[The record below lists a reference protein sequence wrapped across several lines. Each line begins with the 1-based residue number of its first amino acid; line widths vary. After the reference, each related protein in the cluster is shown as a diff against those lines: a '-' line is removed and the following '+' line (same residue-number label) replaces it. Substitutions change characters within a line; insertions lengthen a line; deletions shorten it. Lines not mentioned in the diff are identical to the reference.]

1 MNLFKATLDTRHQ
14 NGVIGTI
21 TQFDNATL
29 ELQILTDGQVGEP
42 WDSPEFELI
51 AIKRDMNPV
60 REVEQD
66 KFTILSKEDHRVQID
81 LKEQF
86 LNYKGSVKAQL
97 VIKDGSRLSTTIFY
111 LSIGQS
117 LDSTIVESHRDVK
130 VLDDLE
136 AYVEK
141 ANHNLEIYEQ
151 RMDIRD
157 EQFNNLNDLMNQAE
171 AKRDQAELNRQQI
184 FDVNEASRTRTFN
197 NQMNNQETSFND
209 VQIERAN
216 EFERD
221 QTKRADDFVQAQ
233 NNHEQ
238 AFNESQSANQSTFN
252 SNEKKRQDEF
262 NANQVANQKIF
273 NDSESARARTF
284 EVAESE
290 RCENEKTRKEDESKR
305 VSDEV
310 KRVEAENKRQQKMQ
324 EFEDI
329 ANQIASDLQEQV
341 ARVDEFVTANELKL
355 LEEDARIDYMGNNQK
370 SIRKV
375 NEANVDYAVK
385 TAIGEF
391 NYLDYEGQHITAT
404 NSIEGHTKSAILKGQ
419 TLVNSRGNTVSSGGW
434 STTDSIEYIVEG
446 ANSFLNFECTL
457 LPNTKYLTF
466 FEFEGR
472 GASIQFGTR
481 PANGVWDSAHVV
493 TTDGICK
500 TVVTTGSD
508 SKWLSFIVPNSSS
521 VTDYVKIS
529 RIMIIPYQEGM
540 ENWDIPYF
548 EGMQSVRM
556 PVLTTTGKNLFNP
569 TKSWSSAQLHYTVTN
584 GSIFINGTCTT
595 VNDMYLHNLTN
606 GLLEQLNSFKVGTS
620 LTLSNNLGKKNYFGV
635 KRNGVDVWTSGT
647 LTIQSGD
654 SDIRCFT
661 RFEIGETYTNQEIK
675 VQLEINTVATSYEP
689 YKSNILS
696 TPSDLELRGIDD
708 VRDELNLLTGE
719 LTQRFEEIV
728 LDGSESW
735 SQGGT
740 QSDGF
745 IRFYAPP
752 TIKKAKHSKVISSN
766 LPYYNGTVNYGIVGT
781 ENVTGNSANY
791 HLNVNIKTERIGVTD
806 LTKSEQNIE
815 LFKVWLSN
823 NPITV
828 QYELETESIKT
839 VVLNDNTVYSYD
851 GVTHYSCS
859 SEEGSL
865 VPTVSLKVPTDVQ
878 ATITQQRNT
887 IQALESENEALKYG
901 LIEANQ
907 YREDGDMDLLSNQW
921 DIDFRLFE
929 IEMVLDVP
937 MMATFKLKETDIMSR
952 FLQAKTLILG
962 GRYERS
968 KMEYQ
973 LKRYLEAGQLTQE
986 EYDELISLMDA
997 REMLA

>member
-1 MNLFKATLDTRHQ
+1 MNPITATVDTQ
-14 NGVIGTI
+14 ISSYSSIGTI
-21 TQFDNATL
+21 NVLDDVTIGLT
-29 ELQILTDGQVGEP
+29 ILTNGIINAP
-42 WDSPEFELI
+42 WVEPEFQLI
-51 AIKRDMNPV
+51 GVKADKNEVRQLDGFNVTSLENRTLAIK
-60 REVEQD
+60 
-66 KFTILSKEDHRVQID
+66 
-81 LKEQF
+81 LKNEM
-86 LNYKGSVKAQL
+86 LTYPGMLKLQL
-97 VIKDGSRLSTTIFY
+97 ITKDSGRTSTTVFY
-111 LSIGQS
+111 LYVGQS
-117 LDSTIVESHRDVK
+117 LEHDIVSHRDVK

-171 AKRDQAELNRQQI
+171 AKRDQAELTRQQI

-233 NNHEQ
+233 NNREQ

-262 NANQVANQKIF
+262 NANQTSNQKIF
-273 NDSESARARTF
+273 NDSESARARIF

-355 LEEDARIDYMGNNQK
+355 LEEDARIDYMGNQQK

-404 NSIEGHTKSAILKGQ
+404 NSIEGHARSAILKGC
-419 TLVNSRGNTVSSGGW
+419 TLVNHYKIRGQEIDNEKIWANNTVSSLYSKGIYFIKNNTPHRMTIGVYQIEPILYADIIVLEGGG
-434 STTDSIEYIVEG
+434 YRKVELG
-446 ANSFLNFECTL
+446 DNRFFYQFLGNFNDGWTSEDDL
-457 LPNTKYLTF
+457 S
-466 FEFEGR
+466 R
-472 GASIQFGTR
+472 A
-481 PANGVWDSAHVV
+481 V
-493 TTDGICK
+493 TI
-500 TVVTTGSD
+500 
-508 SKWLSFIVPNSSS
+508 LQ
-521 VTDYVKIS
+521 
-529 RIMIIPYQEGM
+529 YQEGM

-556 PVLTTTGKNLFNP
+556 PVLRTTGKNLFDGELELGAIMNTDGEYIENDSKVRNKNKFIDVLP
-569 TKSWSSAQLHYTVTN
+569 NEVYSLNSTTITRHVAFYDKDKKFIN
-584 GSIFINGTCTT
+584 SIFQTSANYFTT
-595 VNDMYLHNLTN
+595 PTNCYFVNFSFSTN
-606 GLLEQLNSFKVGTS
+606 D
-620 LTLSNNLGKKNYFGV
+620 LTLK
-635 KRNGVDVWTSGT
+635 
-647 LTIQSGD
+647 I
-654 SDIRCFT
+654 
-661 RFEIGETYTNQEIK
+661 
-675 VQLEINTVATSYEP
+675 QLERGTTITPFEE

-696 TPSDLELRGIDD
+696 TPSELELRGIDD
-708 VRDELNLLTGE
+708 VKDELNLLNGK
-719 LTQRFEEIV
+719 LTQRIGEVIF
-728 LDGSESW
+728 DGSEDW
-735 SQGGT
+735 QTHDTTTTNTVRYYLGGAV
-740 QSDGF
+740 QNAKPFSEDNGVCDK
-745 IRFYAPP
+745 IPYAR
-752 TIKKAKHSKVISSN
+752 TIYDLDEIGI
-766 LPYYNGTVNYGIVGT
+766 LLTTVNGHCYLRSTIRDLS
-781 ENVTGNSANY
+781 EF
-791 HLNVNIKTERIGVTD
+791 KT
-806 LTKSEQNIE
+806 
-815 LFKVWLSN
+815 WLQS

-828 QYELETESIKT
+828 QYRLATESVKT
-839 VVLNDNTVYSYD
+839 VDLSDNVVYSY
-851 GVTHYSCS
+851 GSTTHYSCS

-865 VPTVSLKVPTDVQ
+865 VPTLSVKVPTDVQ
-878 ATITQQRNT
+878 ATIAQQRNT
-887 IQALESENEALKYG
+887 IQALESENEALKDG

-929 IEMVLDVP
+929 IEMALDVP
-937 MMATFKLKETDIMSR
+937 MAVAYKIAKENDSMSR

-997 REMLA
+997 REMLE

>member
-29 ELQILTDGQVGEP
+29 ELQILSGGQVDEAWQEP
-42 WDSPEFELI
+42 QFELI
-51 AIKRDMNPV
+51 AIKRDMNQV

-86 LNYKGSVKAQL
+86 LTYKGSVKMQL
-97 VIKDGSRLSTTIFY
+97 VIKDGSRLSTPIFY

-141 ANHNLEIYEQ
+141 ANHNLEVYEQ

-157 EQFNNLNDLMNQAE
+157 EQFNNLNELMNQAE

-233 NNHEQ
+233 NNREQ

-284 EVAESE
+284 EAAESE
-290 RCENEKTRKEDESKR
+290 RCANEKTRKEDESKR

-391 NYLDYEGQHITAT
+391 NYLDYEGQHITAN

-419 TLVNSRGNTVSSGGW
+419 TLVNLCPSKVIDYVASSDWGG
-434 STTDSIEYIVEG
+434 YHQLVQ
-446 ANSFLNFECTL
+446 NSKQSFDQWRALQDL
-457 LPNTKYLTF
+457 KPNTKYYISCYVETFEVVNNEGYCLNNPSVESIFGDSMIVNGVGRYQWLSTTKSELTDEIF
-466 FEFEGR
+466 MALRCQNALAR
-472 GASIQFGTR
+472 GAI
-481 PANGVWDSAHVV
+481 
-493 TTDGICK
+493 
-500 TVVTTGSD
+500 
-508 SKWLSFIVPNSSS
+508 
-521 VTDYVKIS
+521 KI
-529 RIMIIPYQEGM
+529 RDFMIIEYQEGM

-548 EGMQSVRM
+548 TGMSSVRM
-556 PVLTTTGKNLFNP
+556 PVLQTTGKNLFDMNRP
-569 TKSWSSAQLHYTVTN
+569 YDAITDSQATVVQDTNQITVSSADSGTYVSANFILDKDFFAGKTVT
-584 GSIFINGTCTT
+584 GSCL
-595 VNDMYLHNLTN
+595 Y
-606 GLLEQLNSFKVGTS
+606 E
-620 LTLSNNLGKKNYFGV
+620 
-635 KRNGVDVWTSGT
+635 
-647 LTIQSGD
+647 
-654 SDIRCFT
+654 SDIKDIGTVQITYQDGNGDHHYQWIKTPKTFT
-661 RFEIGETYTNQEIK
+661 FPNNFIGDVMLCVCANNTGTPQSNTVTVKNI
-675 VQLEINTVATSYEP
+675 QLELGSSVTPYYEP
-689 YKSNILS
+689 HKSNIL
-696 TPSDLELRGIDD
+696 TVNEDVELGS
-708 VRDELNLLTGE
+708 VGEVKDELDLLTGKI
-719 LTQRFEEIV
+719 TQRTDIRPYQESDESDSEV
-728 LDGSESW
+728 L
-735 SQGGT
+735 
-740 QSDGF
+740 
-745 IRFYAPP
+745 
-752 TIKKAKHSKVISSN
+752 
-766 LPYYNGTVNYGIVGT
+766 
-781 ENVTGNSANY
+781 
-791 HLNVNIKTERIGVTD
+791 TD
-806 LTKSEQNIE
+806 MTNTRYKLAQE
-815 LFKVWLSN
+815 V
-823 NPITV
+823 V
-828 QYELETESIKT
+828 KT

-937 MMATFKLKETDIMSR
+937 MAVAYKIVKENDSMSR
-952 FLQAKTLILG
+952 YLQAKTLILG

>member
-157 EQFNNLNDLMNQAE
+157 EQFNNLNDSMNQAE

-221 QTKRADDFVQAQ
+221 QTERADDFIQAQ
-233 NNHEQ
+233 NNREQ

-262 NANQVANQKIF
+262 NANQAANQKIF

-391 NYLDYEGQHITAT
+391 NYLDYEGQHITAN

-419 TLVNSRGNTVSSGGW
+419 TLVNLCPSKVIDYVASSDWDG
-434 STTDSIEYIVEG
+434 YHQLVQ
-446 ANSFLNFECTL
+446 NSKQSFDQWRALQDL
-457 LPNTKYLTF
+457 KPNTKYYISCYVETFEVVNNEGYCLNNPSVESIFGDSMIVNGVGRYQWLSTTKSELTDEIF
-466 FEFEGR
+466 MALRCQNALAR
-472 GASIQFGTR
+472 GAI
-481 PANGVWDSAHVV
+481 
-493 TTDGICK
+493 
-500 TVVTTGSD
+500 
-508 SKWLSFIVPNSSS
+508 
-521 VTDYVKIS
+521 KI
-529 RIMIIPYQEGM
+529 RDFMIIEYQEGM

-556 PVLTTTGKNLFNP
+556 PVLTTCGKNLFDMNRP
-569 TKSWSSAQLHYTVTN
+569 YDAITDSQATVVQDTNQITVSSADSGTYVSANFILDKDFFAGKTVT
-584 GSIFINGTCTT
+584 GSCL
-595 VNDMYLHNLTN
+595 Y
-606 GLLEQLNSFKVGTS
+606 E
-620 LTLSNNLGKKNYFGV
+620 
-635 KRNGVDVWTSGT
+635 
-647 LTIQSGD
+647 
-654 SDIRCFT
+654 SDIKDIGTVQINYQDDNGDHHYQWIKTPKTFT
-661 RFEIGETYTNQEIK
+661 FPNNFIGDVMLCVSANNTGTPQSNTVTVKNI
-675 VQLEINTVATSYEP
+675 QLELGSSVTPYYEP
-689 YKSNILS
+689 HKSNIL
-696 TPSDLELRGIDD
+696 TVNEDVELGS
-708 VRDELNLLTGE
+708 VGEVKDELDLLTGKI
-719 LTQRFEEIV
+719 TQRTDIRPYQESDESDSEV
-728 LDGSESW
+728 L
-735 SQGGT
+735 
-740 QSDGF
+740 
-745 IRFYAPP
+745 
-752 TIKKAKHSKVISSN
+752 
-766 LPYYNGTVNYGIVGT
+766 
-781 ENVTGNSANY
+781 
-791 HLNVNIKTERIGVTD
+791 TD
-806 LTKSEQNIE
+806 MTNTRYKLAQE
-815 LFKVWLSN
+815 V
-823 NPITV
+823 V
-828 QYELETESIKT
+828 KT

-937 MMATFKLKETDIMSR
+937 MAVAYKIVKENDSMSR
-952 FLQAKTLILG
+952 YLQAKTLILG

>member
-29 ELQILTDGQVGEP
+29 ELQILSGGQVDEAWQEP
-42 WDSPEFELI
+42 QFELI
-51 AIKRDMNPV
+51 AIKRDMNQV

-86 LNYKGSVKAQL
+86 LTYKGSVKMQL

-157 EQFNNLNDLMNQAE
+157 EQFNNLNDSMNQAE

-221 QTKRADDFVQAQ
+221 QTERADDFIQAQ
-233 NNHEQ
+233 NNREQ

-262 NANQVANQKIF
+262 NANQAANQKIF

-391 NYLDYEGQHITAT
+391 NYLDYEGQHITAN

-419 TLVNSRGNTVSSGGW
+419 TLVNLCPSKVIDYVASSDWDG
-434 STTDSIEYIVEG
+434 YHQLVQ
-446 ANSFLNFECTL
+446 NSKQSFDQWRALQDL
-457 LPNTKYLTF
+457 KPNTKYYISCYVETFEVVNNEGYCLNNPSVESIFGDSMIVNGVGRYQWLSTTKSELTDEIF
-466 FEFEGR
+466 MALRCQNALAR
-472 GASIQFGTR
+472 GAI
-481 PANGVWDSAHVV
+481 
-493 TTDGICK
+493 
-500 TVVTTGSD
+500 
-508 SKWLSFIVPNSSS
+508 
-521 VTDYVKIS
+521 KI
-529 RIMIIPYQEGM
+529 RDFMIIEYQEGM

-548 EGMQSVRM
+548 TGMSSVRM
-556 PVLTTTGKNLFNP
+556 PVLQTTGKNLFN
-569 TKSWSSAQLHYTVTN
+569 TNKQITSNATYEVIGDELILSCSSAGWYNLKLE
-584 GSIFINGTCTT
+584 FF
-595 VNDMYLHNLTN
+595 NLTPN
-606 GLLEQLNSFKVGTS
+606 KPY
-620 LTLSNNLGKKNYFGV
+620 TLSYDYEILEGSPNNQIIVVDSSNTTISNNIAPSDGKISMIFYCGNSTKFG
-635 KRNGVDVWTSGT
+635 K
-647 LTIQSGD
+647 
-654 SDIRCFT
+654 IRYYN
-661 RFEIGETYTNQEIK
+661 I
-675 VQLEINTVATSYEP
+675 QLEEASAPTSYEP
-689 YKSNILS
+689 HKSNIL
-696 TPSDLELRGIDD
+696 TVNEDVELGS
-708 VRDELNLLTGE
+708 VGEVKDELDLLTGKI
-719 LTQRFEEIV
+719 TQRTDIRPYQESDESDSEV
-728 LDGSESW
+728 L
-735 SQGGT
+735 
-740 QSDGF
+740 
-745 IRFYAPP
+745 
-752 TIKKAKHSKVISSN
+752 
-766 LPYYNGTVNYGIVGT
+766 
-781 ENVTGNSANY
+781 
-791 HLNVNIKTERIGVTD
+791 TD
-806 LTKSEQNIE
+806 MTNTRYKLAQE
-815 LFKVWLSN
+815 V
-823 NPITV
+823 V
-828 QYELETESIKT
+828 KT

-937 MMATFKLKETDIMSR
+937 MAVAYKIVKENDSMSR
-952 FLQAKTLILG
+952 YLQAKTLILG

>member
-29 ELQILTDGQVGEP
+29 ELQILSGGQVDEAWQEP
-42 WDSPEFELI
+42 QFELI
-51 AIKRDMNPV
+51 AIKRDMNQV

-86 LNYKGSVKAQL
+86 LTYKGSVKMQL

-136 AYVEK
+136 AYVAK
-141 ANHNLEIYEQ
+141 ANHDLDLYEQ

-221 QTKRADDFVQAQ
+221 QTERADDFIQAQ
-233 NNHEQ
+233 NNREQ

-262 NANQVANQKIF
+262 NANQAANQKIF

-391 NYLDYEGQHITAT
+391 NYLDYEGQHITAK

-419 TLVNSRGNTVSSGGW
+419 TLVNLCPSKVIDYVASSDWDG
-434 STTDSIEYIVEG
+434 YHQLVQ
-446 ANSFLNFECTL
+446 NSKQSFDQWRALQDL
-457 LPNTKYLTF
+457 KPNTKYYISCYVETFEVVNNEGYCLNNPSVESIFGDSMIVNGVGRYQWLSTTKSELTDEIF
-466 FEFEGR
+466 MALRCQNALAR
-472 GASIQFGTR
+472 GAI
-481 PANGVWDSAHVV
+481 
-493 TTDGICK
+493 
-500 TVVTTGSD
+500 
-508 SKWLSFIVPNSSS
+508 
-521 VTDYVKIS
+521 KI
-529 RIMIIPYQEGM
+529 RDFMIIEYQEGM

-548 EGMQSVRM
+548 TGMSSVRM
-556 PVLTTTGKNLFNP
+556 PVLQTTGKNLFDMNRP
-569 TKSWSSAQLHYTVTN
+569 YDAITDSPATVVQDTNQITVSSADSGTYVSANFILDKDFFAGKTVT
-584 GSIFINGTCTT
+584 GSCL
-595 VNDMYLHNLTN
+595 Y
-606 GLLEQLNSFKVGTS
+606 E
-620 LTLSNNLGKKNYFGV
+620 
-635 KRNGVDVWTSGT
+635 
-647 LTIQSGD
+647 
-654 SDIRCFT
+654 SDIKDIGTVQITYQDGNGDHHYQWIKTPKTFT
-661 RFEIGETYTNQEIK
+661 FPNNFIGDVMLCVCANNTGTPQSNTVTVKNI
-675 VQLEINTVATSYEP
+675 QLELGSTATSYEP
-689 YKSNILS
+689 HKSNIL
-696 TPSDLELRGIDD
+696 TVNEDVTLRSNGDIC
-708 VRDELNLLTGE
+708 DELNLLTGQ
-719 LTQRFEEIV
+719 LTQRIGEDGVV
-728 LDGSESW
+728 L
-735 SQGGT
+735 SQE
-740 QSDGF
+740 
-745 IRFYAPP
+745 A
-752 TIKKAKHSKVISSN
+752 V
-766 LPYYNGTVNYGIVGT
+766 
-781 ENVTGNSANY
+781 
-791 HLNVNIKTERIGVTD
+791 
-806 LTKSEQNIE
+806 
-815 LFKVWLSN
+815 
-823 NPITV
+823 
-828 QYELETESIKT
+828 KT
-839 VVLNDNTVYSYD
+839 VDLSDNVVYSY
-851 GVTHYSCS
+851 GSTTHYSCS

-865 VPTVSLKVPTDVQ
+865 VPTLSVKVPTDVQ
-878 ATITQQRNT
+878 ATIAQQRNT
-887 IQALESENEALKYG
+887 IQALESENEALKDG

-907 YREDGDMDLLSNQW
+907 YRVDGDMDLLSNQW

>member
-29 ELQILTDGQVGEP
+29 ELQILSGGQVDEAWQEP
-42 WDSPEFELI
+42 QFELI
-51 AIKRDMNPV
+51 AIKRDMNQV

-86 LNYKGSVKAQL
+86 LTYKGSVKMQL
-97 VIKDGSRLSTTIFY
+97 VIKDGSRLSTPIFY

-141 ANHNLEIYEQ
+141 ANHNLEVYEQ

-157 EQFNNLNDLMNQAE
+157 EQFNNLNELMNQAE

-233 NNHEQ
+233 NNREQ

-284 EVAESE
+284 EAAESE
-290 RCENEKTRKEDESKR
+290 RCANEKTRKEDESKR

-391 NYLDYEGQHITAT
+391 NYLDYEGQHITAN

-419 TLVNSRGNTVSSGGW
+419 TLVNLCPSKVIDYVASSDWDG
-434 STTDSIEYIVEG
+434 YHQLVQ
-446 ANSFLNFECTL
+446 NSKQSFDQWRALQDL
-457 LPNTKYLTF
+457 KPNTKYYISCYVETFEVVNNEGYCLNNPSVESIFGDSMIVNGVGRYQWLSTTKSELTDEIF
-466 FEFEGR
+466 MALRCQNALAR
-472 GASIQFGTR
+472 GAI
-481 PANGVWDSAHVV
+481 
-493 TTDGICK
+493 
-500 TVVTTGSD
+500 
-508 SKWLSFIVPNSSS
+508 
-521 VTDYVKIS
+521 KI
-529 RIMIIPYQEGM
+529 RDFMIIEYQEGM

-548 EGMQSVRM
+548 TGMSSVRM
-556 PVLTTTGKNLFNP
+556 PVLQTTGKNLFDMNRP
-569 TKSWSSAQLHYTVTN
+569 YDAITDSQATVVQDTNQITVSSADSGTYVSANFILDKDFFAGKTVT
-584 GSIFINGTCTT
+584 GSCL
-595 VNDMYLHNLTN
+595 Y
-606 GLLEQLNSFKVGTS
+606 E
-620 LTLSNNLGKKNYFGV
+620 
-635 KRNGVDVWTSGT
+635 
-647 LTIQSGD
+647 
-654 SDIRCFT
+654 SDIKDIGTVQINYQDDNGDHHYQWIKTPKTFT
-661 RFEIGETYTNQEIK
+661 FPNNFIGDVMLCVSANNTGTPQSNTVTVKNI
-675 VQLEINTVATSYEP
+675 QLELGSSVTPYYEP
-689 YKSNILS
+689 HKSNIL
-696 TPSDLELRGIDD
+696 TVNEDVELGS
-708 VRDELNLLTGE
+708 VGEVKDELDLLTGKI
-719 LTQRFEEIV
+719 TQRTDIRPYQESDESDSEV
-728 LDGSESW
+728 L
-735 SQGGT
+735 
-740 QSDGF
+740 
-745 IRFYAPP
+745 
-752 TIKKAKHSKVISSN
+752 
-766 LPYYNGTVNYGIVGT
+766 
-781 ENVTGNSANY
+781 
-791 HLNVNIKTERIGVTD
+791 TD
-806 LTKSEQNIE
+806 MTNTRYKLAQE
-815 LFKVWLSN
+815 V
-823 NPITV
+823 V
-828 QYELETESIKT
+828 KT

-937 MMATFKLKETDIMSR
+937 MAVAYKIVKENDSMSR
-952 FLQAKTLILG
+952 YLQAKTLILG

>member
-29 ELQILTDGQVGEP
+29 ELQILSGGQVDEAWQEP
-42 WDSPEFELI
+42 QFELI
-51 AIKRDMNPV
+51 AIKRDMNQV

-86 LNYKGSVKAQL
+86 LTYKGSVKMQL

-157 EQFNNLNDLMNQAE
+157 EQFNNLNDSMNQAE

-221 QTKRADDFVQAQ
+221 QTERADDFIQAQ
-233 NNHEQ
+233 NNREQ

-262 NANQVANQKIF
+262 NANQAANQKIF

-391 NYLDYEGQHITAT
+391 NYLDYEGQHITAN

-419 TLVNSRGNTVSSGGW
+419 TLVNLCPSKVIDYVASSDWDG
-434 STTDSIEYIVEG
+434 YHQLVQ
-446 ANSFLNFECTL
+446 NSKQSFDQWRALQDL
-457 LPNTKYLTF
+457 KPNTKYYISCYVETFEVVNNEGYCLNNPSVESIFGDSMIVNGVGRYQWLSTTKSELTDEIF
-466 FEFEGR
+466 MALRCQNALAR
-472 GASIQFGTR
+472 GAI
-481 PANGVWDSAHVV
+481 
-493 TTDGICK
+493 
-500 TVVTTGSD
+500 
-508 SKWLSFIVPNSSS
+508 
-521 VTDYVKIS
+521 KI
-529 RIMIIPYQEGM
+529 RDFMIIEYQEGM

-548 EGMQSVRM
+548 TGMSSVRM
-556 PVLTTTGKNLFNP
+556 PVLQTTGKNLFDMNRP
-569 TKSWSSAQLHYTVTN
+569 YDAITDSQATVVQDTNQITVSSADSGTYVSANFILDKDFFAGKTVT
-584 GSIFINGTCTT
+584 GSCL
-595 VNDMYLHNLTN
+595 Y
-606 GLLEQLNSFKVGTS
+606 E
-620 LTLSNNLGKKNYFGV
+620 
-635 KRNGVDVWTSGT
+635 
-647 LTIQSGD
+647 
-654 SDIRCFT
+654 SDIKDIGTVQINYQWIKTPKTFT
-661 RFEIGETYTNQEIK
+661 FPNNFIGDVMLCVSANNTGTPQSNTVTVKNI
-675 VQLEINTVATSYEP
+675 QLELGSSVTPYYEP
-689 YKSNILS
+689 HKSNIL
-696 TPSDLELRGIDD
+696 TVNEDVELGS
-708 VRDELNLLTGE
+708 VGEVKDELDLLTGKI
-719 LTQRFEEIV
+719 TQRTDIRPYQESDESDSEV
-728 LDGSESW
+728 L
-735 SQGGT
+735 
-740 QSDGF
+740 
-745 IRFYAPP
+745 
-752 TIKKAKHSKVISSN
+752 
-766 LPYYNGTVNYGIVGT
+766 
-781 ENVTGNSANY
+781 
-791 HLNVNIKTERIGVTD
+791 TD
-806 LTKSEQNIE
+806 MTNTRYKLAQE
-815 LFKVWLSN
+815 V
-823 NPITV
+823 V
-828 QYELETESIKT
+828 KT

-937 MMATFKLKETDIMSR
+937 MAVAYKIVKENDSMSR
-952 FLQAKTLILG
+952 YLQAKTLILG

>member
-29 ELQILTDGQVGEP
+29 ELQILSGGQVDEAWQEP
-42 WDSPEFELI
+42 QFELI
-51 AIKRDMNPV
+51 AIKRDMNQV

-86 LNYKGSVKAQL
+86 LTYKGSVKMQL

-157 EQFNNLNDLMNQAE
+157 EQFNNLNDSMNQAE

-209 VQIERAN
+209 VQIERVN

-233 NNHEQ
+233 NNREQ

-262 NANQVANQKIF
+262 NANQAANQKIF
-273 NDSESARARTF
+273 NDSESARTRTF

-341 ARVDEFVTANELKL
+341 TRVDEFVTANELKL

-391 NYLDYEGQHITAT
+391 NYLDYEGQHITAN

-419 TLVNSRGNTVSSGGW
+419 TLVNLCPSKVIDYVASSDWDG
-434 STTDSIEYIVEG
+434 YHQLVQ
-446 ANSFLNFECTL
+446 NSKQSFDQWRALQDL
-457 LPNTKYLTF
+457 KPNTKYYISCYVETFEVVNNEGYCLNNPSVESIFGDSMIVNGVGRYQWLSTTKSELTDEIF
-466 FEFEGR
+466 MALRCQNALAR
-472 GASIQFGTR
+472 GAI
-481 PANGVWDSAHVV
+481 
-493 TTDGICK
+493 
-500 TVVTTGSD
+500 
-508 SKWLSFIVPNSSS
+508 
-521 VTDYVKIS
+521 KI
-529 RIMIIPYQEGM
+529 RDFMIIEYQEGM

-548 EGMQSVRM
+548 TGMSSVRM
-556 PVLTTTGKNLFNP
+556 PVLQTTGKNLFDMNRP
-569 TKSWSSAQLHYTVTN
+569 YDAITDSQATVVQDTNQITVSSANSGTYVSANFILDKDFFAGKTVT
-584 GSIFINGTCTT
+584 GSCL
-595 VNDMYLHNLTN
+595 Y
-606 GLLEQLNSFKVGTS
+606 E
-620 LTLSNNLGKKNYFGV
+620 
-635 KRNGVDVWTSGT
+635 
-647 LTIQSGD
+647 
-654 SDIRCFT
+654 SDIKDIGTVQINYQWIKTPKTFT
-661 RFEIGETYTNQEIK
+661 FPNNFIGDVMLCVSANNTGTPQSNTVTVKNI
-675 VQLEINTVATSYEP
+675 QLELGSSVTPYYEP
-689 YKSNILS
+689 HKSNIL
-696 TPSDLELRGIDD
+696 TVNEDVELGS
-708 VRDELNLLTGE
+708 VGEVKDELDLLTGKI
-719 LTQRFEEIV
+719 TQRTDIRPYQESDESDSEV
-728 LDGSESW
+728 L
-735 SQGGT
+735 
-740 QSDGF
+740 
-745 IRFYAPP
+745 
-752 TIKKAKHSKVISSN
+752 
-766 LPYYNGTVNYGIVGT
+766 
-781 ENVTGNSANY
+781 
-791 HLNVNIKTERIGVTD
+791 TD
-806 LTKSEQNIE
+806 MTNTRYKLAQE
-815 LFKVWLSN
+815 V
-823 NPITV
+823 V
-828 QYELETESIKT
+828 KT

-937 MMATFKLKETDIMSR
+937 MAVAYKIVKENDSMSR
-952 FLQAKTLILG
+952 YLQAKTLILG

>member
-355 LEEDARIDYMGNNQK
+355 LEEDARIDYMGNQQN

-708 VRDELNLLTGE
+708 VKDELDLTTGE
-719 LTQRFEEIV
+719 LTQRIEEV
-728 LDGSESW
+728 VFDGSDDEIW
-735 SQGGT
+735 GQF
-740 QSDGF
+740 D
-745 IRFYAPP
+745 
-752 TIKKAKHSKVISSN
+752 
-766 LPYYNGTVNYGIVGT
+766 
-781 ENVTGNSANY
+781 NSAIQEKTCLFSFY
-791 HLNVNIKTERIGVTD
+791 KGLPTAPKEDLKTLSDKYIIEKGYGTLLNTDEEMVHIYADRAVYFRILKSKLSSQNVAGFKEWLSQNPFTIQYQLKTESV
-806 LTKSEQNIE
+806 
-815 LFKVWLSN
+815 
-823 NPITV
+823 
-828 QYELETESIKT
+828 KT
-839 VVLNDNTVYSYD
+839 VDLSDNVVYSY
-851 GVTHYSCS
+851 GSTTHYSCS

-865 VPTVSLKVPTDVQ
+865 VPTLSVKVPTDVQ
-878 ATITQQRNT
+878 ATIAQQRNT
-887 IQALESENEALKYG
+887 IQALESENEALKDG

-907 YREDGDMDLLSNQW
+907 YRADGDMDLLSNQW

-997 REMLA
+997 REMLE

>member
-29 ELQILTDGQVGEP
+29 ELQILSGGQVDEAWQEP
-42 WDSPEFELI
+42 QFELI
-51 AIKRDMNPV
+51 AIKRDMNQV

-86 LNYKGSVKAQL
+86 LTYKGSVKMQL

-157 EQFNNLNDLMNQAE
+157 EQFNNLNDSMNQAE

-221 QTKRADDFVQAQ
+221 QTERADDFIQAQ
-233 NNHEQ
+233 NNREQ

-262 NANQVANQKIF
+262 NANQAANQKIF

-391 NYLDYEGQHITAT
+391 NYLDYEGQHITAN

-419 TLVNSRGNTVSSGGW
+419 TLVNLCPSKVIDYVASSDWDG
-434 STTDSIEYIVEG
+434 YHQLVQ
-446 ANSFLNFECTL
+446 NSKQSFDQWRALQDL
-457 LPNTKYLTF
+457 KPNTKYYISCYVETFEVVNNEGYCLNNPSVESIFGDSMIVNGVGRYQWLSTTKSELTDEIF
-466 FEFEGR
+466 MALRCQNALAR
-472 GASIQFGTR
+472 GAI
-481 PANGVWDSAHVV
+481 
-493 TTDGICK
+493 
-500 TVVTTGSD
+500 
-508 SKWLSFIVPNSSS
+508 
-521 VTDYVKIS
+521 KI
-529 RIMIIPYQEGM
+529 RDFMIIEYQEGM

-548 EGMQSVRM
+548 TGMSSVRM
-556 PVLTTTGKNLFNP
+556 PVLQTTGKNLFDMNRP
-569 TKSWSSAQLHYTVTN
+569 YDAITDSQATVVQDTNQITVSSADSGTYVSANFILDKDFFAGKTVT
-584 GSIFINGTCTT
+584 GSCL
-595 VNDMYLHNLTN
+595 Y
-606 GLLEQLNSFKVGTS
+606 E
-620 LTLSNNLGKKNYFGV
+620 
-635 KRNGVDVWTSGT
+635 
-647 LTIQSGD
+647 
-654 SDIRCFT
+654 SDIKDIGTVQINYQDDNCDHHYQWIKTPKTFT
-661 RFEIGETYTNQEIK
+661 FPNNFIGDVMLCVSANDTGTPQSNTVTVKNI
-675 VQLEINTVATSYEP
+675 QLELGSSVTPYYEP
-689 YKSNILS
+689 HKSNIL
-696 TPSDLELRGIDD
+696 TVNEDVELGS
-708 VRDELNLLTGE
+708 VGEVKDELDLLTGKI
-719 LTQRFEEIV
+719 TQRTDIRPYQESDESDSEV
-728 LDGSESW
+728 L
-735 SQGGT
+735 
-740 QSDGF
+740 
-745 IRFYAPP
+745 
-752 TIKKAKHSKVISSN
+752 
-766 LPYYNGTVNYGIVGT
+766 
-781 ENVTGNSANY
+781 
-791 HLNVNIKTERIGVTD
+791 TD
-806 LTKSEQNIE
+806 MTNTRYKLAQE
-815 LFKVWLSN
+815 V
-823 NPITV
+823 V
-828 QYELETESIKT
+828 KT

-937 MMATFKLKETDIMSR
+937 MAVAYKIVKENDSMSR
-952 FLQAKTLILG
+952 YLQAKTLILG

>member
-29 ELQILTDGQVGEP
+29 ELQILSGGQVDEAWQEP
-42 WDSPEFELI
+42 QFELI
-51 AIKRDMNPV
+51 AIKRDMNQV

-86 LNYKGSVKAQL
+86 LTYKGSVKMQL

-136 AYVEK
+136 AYVAK
-141 ANHNLEIYEQ
+141 ANHDLDLYEQ

-221 QTKRADDFVQAQ
+221 QTERADDFIQAQ
-233 NNHEQ
+233 NNREQ

-262 NANQVANQKIF
+262 NANQAANQKIF

-391 NYLDYEGQHITAT
+391 NYLDYEGQHITAN

-419 TLVNSRGNTVSSGGW
+419 TLVNLCPSKVIDYVASSDWDG
-434 STTDSIEYIVEG
+434 YHQLVQ
-446 ANSFLNFECTL
+446 NSKQSFDQWRALQDL
-457 LPNTKYLTF
+457 KPNTKYYISCYVETFEVVNNEGYCLNNPSVESIFGDSMIVNGVGRYQWLSTTKSELTDEIF
-466 FEFEGR
+466 MALRCQNALAR
-472 GASIQFGTR
+472 GAI
-481 PANGVWDSAHVV
+481 
-493 TTDGICK
+493 
-500 TVVTTGSD
+500 
-508 SKWLSFIVPNSSS
+508 
-521 VTDYVKIS
+521 KI
-529 RIMIIPYQEGM
+529 RDFMIIEYQEGM

-548 EGMQSVRM
+548 TGMSSVRM
-556 PVLTTTGKNLFNP
+556 PVLQTTGKNLFDMNKQI
-569 TKSWSSAQLHYTVTN
+569 TSNATYEVIGDELILSCSSAGWYNLKLE
-584 GSIFINGTCTT
+584 FF
-595 VNDMYLHNLTN
+595 NLTPN
-606 GLLEQLNSFKVGTS
+606 KPY
-620 LTLSNNLGKKNYFGV
+620 TLSYDYEILEGSPNNQIIVVDSSNTTISNNIAPSDGKISMIFYCGNSTKFG
-635 KRNGVDVWTSGT
+635 K
-647 LTIQSGD
+647 
-654 SDIRCFT
+654 IRYYN
-661 RFEIGETYTNQEIK
+661 I
-675 VQLEINTVATSYEP
+675 QLEEASAPTSYEP
-689 YKSNILS
+689 HKSNIL
-696 TPSDLELRGIDD
+696 TVNEDVELCSVGE
-708 VRDELNLLTGE
+708 VKDELDLLTGKI
-719 LTQRFEEIV
+719 TQRTDIRPYQESDESDSEV
-728 LDGSESW
+728 L
-735 SQGGT
+735 
-740 QSDGF
+740 
-745 IRFYAPP
+745 
-752 TIKKAKHSKVISSN
+752 
-766 LPYYNGTVNYGIVGT
+766 
-781 ENVTGNSANY
+781 
-791 HLNVNIKTERIGVTD
+791 TD
-806 LTKSEQNIE
+806 MTNTRYKLAQE
-815 LFKVWLSN
+815 V
-823 NPITV
+823 V
-828 QYELETESIKT
+828 KT
-839 VVLNDNTVYSYD
+839 VDLSDNVVYSYD
-851 GVTHYSCS
+851 GTTHYSCS

-865 VPTVSLKVPTDVQ
+865 VPTLSVKVPTDVQ
-878 ATITQQRNT
+878 ATIAQQRNT
-887 IQALESENEALKYG
+887 IQALESENEALKDG

-907 YREDGDMDLLSNQW
+907 YRVDGDMDLLSNQW

-997 REMLA
+997 REMLE

>member
-29 ELQILTDGQVGEP
+29 ELQILSGGQVDEAWQEP
-42 WDSPEFELI
+42 QFELI
-51 AIKRDMNPV
+51 AIKRDMNQV

-86 LNYKGSVKAQL
+86 LTYKGSVKMQL

-157 EQFNNLNDLMNQAE
+157 EQFNNLNDSMNQAE

-209 VQIERAN
+209 VQIERVN

-233 NNHEQ
+233 NNREQ

-262 NANQVANQKIF
+262 NANQAANQKIF
-273 NDSESARARTF
+273 NDSESARTRTF

-341 ARVDEFVTANELKL
+341 TRVDEFVTANELKL

-391 NYLDYEGQHITAT
+391 NYLDYEGQHITAN

-419 TLVNSRGNTVSSGGW
+419 TLVNLCPSKVIDYVASSDWDG
-434 STTDSIEYIVEG
+434 YHQLVQ
-446 ANSFLNFECTL
+446 NSKQSFDQWRALQDL
-457 LPNTKYLTF
+457 KPNTKYYISCYVETFEVVNNEGYCLNNPSVESIFGDSMIVNGVGRYQWLSTTKSELTDEIF
-466 FEFEGR
+466 MALRCQNALAR
-472 GASIQFGTR
+472 GAI
-481 PANGVWDSAHVV
+481 
-493 TTDGICK
+493 
-500 TVVTTGSD
+500 
-508 SKWLSFIVPNSSS
+508 
-521 VTDYVKIS
+521 KI
-529 RIMIIPYQEGM
+529 RDFMIIEYQEGM

-548 EGMQSVRM
+548 TGMSSVRM
-556 PVLTTTGKNLFNP
+556 PVLQTTGKNLFDMNKQI
-569 TKSWSSAQLHYTVTN
+569 TSNATYEVIGDELILSCSSAGWYNLKLE
-584 GSIFINGTCTT
+584 FF
-595 VNDMYLHNLTN
+595 NLTPN
-606 GLLEQLNSFKVGTS
+606 KPY
-620 LTLSNNLGKKNYFGV
+620 TLSYDYEILEGSPNNQIIVVDSSNTTISNNIAPSDGKISMIFYCGNSTKFG
-635 KRNGVDVWTSGT
+635 K
-647 LTIQSGD
+647 
-654 SDIRCFT
+654 IRYYN
-661 RFEIGETYTNQEIK
+661 I
-675 VQLEINTVATSYEP
+675 QLEEASAPTSYEP
-689 YKSNILS
+689 HKSNIL
-696 TPSDLELRGIDD
+696 TVNEDVELGS
-708 VRDELNLLTGE
+708 VGEVKDELDLLTGKI
-719 LTQRFEEIV
+719 TQRTDIRPYQESDESDSEV
-728 LDGSESW
+728 L
-735 SQGGT
+735 
-740 QSDGF
+740 
-745 IRFYAPP
+745 
-752 TIKKAKHSKVISSN
+752 
-766 LPYYNGTVNYGIVGT
+766 
-781 ENVTGNSANY
+781 
-791 HLNVNIKTERIGVTD
+791 TD
-806 LTKSEQNIE
+806 MTNTRYKLAQE
-815 LFKVWLSN
+815 V
-823 NPITV
+823 V
-828 QYELETESIKT
+828 KT

-937 MMATFKLKETDIMSR
+937 MAVAYKIVKENDSMSR
-952 FLQAKTLILG
+952 YLQAKTLILG

>member
-29 ELQILTDGQVGEP
+29 ELQILSGGQVDEAWQEP
-42 WDSPEFELI
+42 QFELI
-51 AIKRDMNPV
+51 AIKRDMNQV

-86 LNYKGSVKAQL
+86 LTYKGSVKMQL

-136 AYVEK
+136 AYVAK
-141 ANHNLEIYEQ
+141 ANHDLDLYEQ

-221 QTKRADDFVQAQ
+221 QTERADDFIQAQ
-233 NNHEQ
+233 NNREQ

-262 NANQVANQKIF
+262 NANQAANQKIF

-305 VSDEV
+305 VSGEV
-310 KRVEAENKRQQKMQ
+310 KRVEAENERQQKMQ
-324 EFEDI
+324 VFEDI

-355 LEEDARIDYMGNNQK
+355 LEEDARIDYMGNQQK

-391 NYLDYEGQHITAT
+391 NYLDYEGQHITAN

-419 TLVNSRGNTVSSGGW
+419 TLVNLCPSKVIDYVASSDWDG
-434 STTDSIEYIVEG
+434 YHQLVQ
-446 ANSFLNFECTL
+446 NSKQSFDQWRALQDL
-457 LPNTKYLTF
+457 KPNTKYYISCYVETFEVVNNEGYRLNNPSVESIFGDSMIVNGVGRYQWLSTTKSELTDEIF
-466 FEFEGR
+466 MALRSQNAFAR
-472 GASIQFGTR
+472 GAI
-481 PANGVWDSAHVV
+481 
-493 TTDGICK
+493 
-500 TVVTTGSD
+500 
-508 SKWLSFIVPNSSS
+508 
-521 VTDYVKIS
+521 KI
-529 RIMIIPYQEGM
+529 RDFMIIEYQDGM

-548 EGMQSVRM
+548 TGMSSVRM
-556 PVLTTTGKNLFNP
+556 PVLSTIGKNLFDGELENGGFDALTGEPNTSTDRVRSKNFIKVFNP
-569 TKSWSSAQLHYTVTN
+569 LLTISRTICEGQLYIYEYDKNKTFIKLIDAGLPQQSVKNVQLSENTKYIKFADKTN
-584 GSIFINGTCTT
+584 
-595 VNDMYLHNLTN
+595 NLTS
-606 GLLEQLNSFKVGTS
+606 LFQLEQGT
-620 LTLSNNLGKKNYFGV
+620 
-635 KRNGVDVWTSGT
+635 
-647 LTIQSGD
+647 QS
-654 SDIRCFT
+654 T
-661 RFEIGETYTNQEIK
+661 P
-675 VQLEINTVATSYEP
+675 YEP
-689 YKSNILS
+689 HKSNILS
-696 TPSDLELRGIDD
+696 TPEEMVLRGIGDVKDTLNLTTGEYVQRIGLITANELEASDYYKADLELENTIHFGMLTKGREKLRAKTLAKSVCNIIPVMSGSDD
-708 VRDELNLLTGE
+708 VFHA
-719 LTQRFEEIV
+719 RF
-728 LDGSESW
+728 DR
-735 SQGGT
+735 GT
-740 QSDGF
+740 PYSSF
-745 IRFYAPP
+745 
-752 TIKKAKHSKVISSN
+752 TIWMDKTKLETEDVFGLIKWLKDNNVVI
-766 LPYYNGTVNYGIVGT
+766 
-781 ENVTGNSANY
+781 
-791 HLNVNIKTERIGVTD
+791 
-806 LTKSEQNIE
+806 
-815 LFKVWLSN
+815 
-823 NPITV
+823 
-828 QYELETESIKT
+828 QYELAEPIIKT
-839 VVLNDNTVYSYD
+839 VDLSDNVVYSY
-851 GVTHYSCS
+851 GSTTHYSCS

-865 VPTVSLKVPTDVQ
+865 VPTLSVKVPTDVQ
-878 ATITQQRNT
+878 ATIAQQRNT
-887 IQALESENEALKYG
+887 IQALESENEALKDG

-907 YREDGDMDLLSNQW
+907 YRVDGDMDLLSNQW

-997 REMLA
+997 REMLE

>member
-97 VIKDGSRLSTTIFY
+97 VNKDGSRLSTTIFY

-117 LDSTIVESHRDVK
+117 LDSTIVESNRDVK

-355 LEEDARIDYMGNNQK
+355 LEEDARIDYMGNQQN

-556 PVLTTTGKNLFNP
+556 PVLKTTGKNLFDMNRP
-569 TKSWSSAQLHYTVTN
+569 YDAITDSQATVVQDTNQITVSSADSGTYVSANFILDKDFFAGKTVT
-584 GSIFINGTCTT
+584 GSCL
-595 VNDMYLHNLTN
+595 Y
-606 GLLEQLNSFKVGTS
+606 E
-620 LTLSNNLGKKNYFGV
+620 
-635 KRNGVDVWTSGT
+635 
-647 LTIQSGD
+647 
-654 SDIRCFT
+654 SDIKDIGTVQINYQDDNGDHHYQWIKTPKTFT
-661 RFEIGETYTNQEIK
+661 FPNNFIGDVMLCVSANNTGTPQSNTVTVKNI
-675 VQLEINTVATSYEP
+675 QLELGSSVTPYYEP
-689 YKSNILS
+689 HKSNIL
-696 TPSDLELRGIDD
+696 TVNEDVELGS
-708 VRDELNLLTGE
+708 VGEVKDELDLLTGKI
-719 LTQRFEEIV
+719 TQRTDIRPYQESDESDSEV
-728 LDGSESW
+728 L
-735 SQGGT
+735 
-740 QSDGF
+740 
-745 IRFYAPP
+745 
-752 TIKKAKHSKVISSN
+752 
-766 LPYYNGTVNYGIVGT
+766 
-781 ENVTGNSANY
+781 
-791 HLNVNIKTERIGVTD
+791 TD
-806 LTKSEQNIE
+806 MTNTRYKLAQE
-815 LFKVWLSN
+815 V
-823 NPITV
+823 V
-828 QYELETESIKT
+828 KT

-997 REMLA
+997 REMLE

>member
-29 ELQILTDGQVGEP
+29 ELQILSGGQVDEAWQEP
-42 WDSPEFELI
+42 QFELI
-51 AIKRDMNPV
+51 AIKRDMNQV

-86 LNYKGSVKAQL
+86 LTYKGSVKMQL
-97 VIKDGSRLSTTIFY
+97 VIKDGSRLSTPIFY

-141 ANHNLEIYEQ
+141 ANHNLEVYEQ

-157 EQFNNLNDLMNQAE
+157 EQFNNLNELMNQAE

-233 NNHEQ
+233 NNREQ

-284 EVAESE
+284 EAAESE
-290 RCENEKTRKEDESKR
+290 RCANEKTRKEDESKR

-391 NYLDYEGQHITAT
+391 NYLDYEGQHITAN

-419 TLVNSRGNTVSSGGW
+419 TLVNLCPSKVIDYVASSDWDG
-434 STTDSIEYIVEG
+434 YHQLVQ
-446 ANSFLNFECTL
+446 NSKQSFDQWRALQDL
-457 LPNTKYLTF
+457 KPNTKYYISCYVETFEVVNNEGYCLNNPSVESIFGDSMIVNGVGRYQWLSTTKSELTDEIF
-466 FEFEGR
+466 MALRCQNALAR
-472 GASIQFGTR
+472 GAI
-481 PANGVWDSAHVV
+481 
-493 TTDGICK
+493 
-500 TVVTTGSD
+500 
-508 SKWLSFIVPNSSS
+508 
-521 VTDYVKIS
+521 KI
-529 RIMIIPYQEGM
+529 RDFMIIEYQEGM

-548 EGMQSVRM
+548 TGMSSVRM
-556 PVLTTTGKNLFNP
+556 PVLQTTGKNLFDMNRP
-569 TKSWSSAQLHYTVTN
+569 YDAITDSPATVVQDTNQITVSSADSGTYVSANFILDKDFFAGKTVT
-584 GSIFINGTCTT
+584 GSCL
-595 VNDMYLHNLTN
+595 Y
-606 GLLEQLNSFKVGTS
+606 E
-620 LTLSNNLGKKNYFGV
+620 
-635 KRNGVDVWTSGT
+635 
-647 LTIQSGD
+647 
-654 SDIRCFT
+654 SDIKDIGTVQITYQDGNGDHHYQWIKTPKTFT
-661 RFEIGETYTNQEIK
+661 FPNNFIGDVMLCVCANNTGTPQSNTVTVKNI
-675 VQLEINTVATSYEP
+675 QLELGSTATSYEP
-689 YKSNILS
+689 HKSNIL
-696 TPSDLELRGIDD
+696 TVNEDVTLRSNGDIC
-708 VRDELNLLTGE
+708 DELNLLTGQ
-719 LTQRFEEIV
+719 LTQRIGEDGVV
-728 LDGSESW
+728 L
-735 SQGGT
+735 SQE
-740 QSDGF
+740 
-745 IRFYAPP
+745 A
-752 TIKKAKHSKVISSN
+752 V
-766 LPYYNGTVNYGIVGT
+766 
-781 ENVTGNSANY
+781 
-791 HLNVNIKTERIGVTD
+791 
-806 LTKSEQNIE
+806 
-815 LFKVWLSN
+815 
-823 NPITV
+823 
-828 QYELETESIKT
+828 KT
-839 VVLNDNTVYSYD
+839 VDLSDNVVYSY
-851 GVTHYSCS
+851 GSTTHYSCS

-865 VPTVSLKVPTDVQ
+865 VPTLSVKVPTDVQ
-878 ATITQQRNT
+878 ATIAQQRNT
-887 IQALESENEALKYG
+887 FQALESENEALKDG

-907 YREDGDMDLLSNQW
+907 YRVDGDMDLLSNQW

>member
-29 ELQILTDGQVGEP
+29 ELQILSGGQVDEAWQEP
-42 WDSPEFELI
+42 QFELI
-51 AIKRDMNPV
+51 AIKRDMNQV

-86 LNYKGSVKAQL
+86 LTYKGSVKMQL

-157 EQFNNLNDLMNQAE
+157 EQFNNLNDSMNQAE

-221 QTKRADDFVQAQ
+221 QTERADDFIQAQ
-233 NNHEQ
+233 NNREQ

-262 NANQVANQKIF
+262 NANQAANQKIF

-391 NYLDYEGQHITAT
+391 NYLDYEGQHITAN

-419 TLVNSRGNTVSSGGW
+419 TLVNLCPSKVIDYVASSDWDG
-434 STTDSIEYIVEG
+434 YHQLVQ
-446 ANSFLNFECTL
+446 NSKQSFDQWRALQDL
-457 LPNTKYLTF
+457 KPNTKYYISCYVETFEVVNNEGYCLNNPSVESIFGDSMIVNGVGRYQWLSTTKSELTDEIF
-466 FEFEGR
+466 MALRCQNALAR
-472 GASIQFGTR
+472 GAI
-481 PANGVWDSAHVV
+481 
-493 TTDGICK
+493 
-500 TVVTTGSD
+500 
-508 SKWLSFIVPNSSS
+508 
-521 VTDYVKIS
+521 KI
-529 RIMIIPYQEGM
+529 RDFMIIEYQEGM

-548 EGMQSVRM
+548 TGMSSVRM
-556 PVLTTTGKNLFNP
+556 PVLQTTGKNLFDMNRP
-569 TKSWSSAQLHYTVTN
+569 YDAITDSQATVVQDTNQITVSSADSGTYVSANFILDKDFFAGKTVT
-584 GSIFINGTCTT
+584 GSCL
-595 VNDMYLHNLTN
+595 Y
-606 GLLEQLNSFKVGTS
+606 E
-620 LTLSNNLGKKNYFGV
+620 
-635 KRNGVDVWTSGT
+635 
-647 LTIQSGD
+647 
-654 SDIRCFT
+654 SDIKDIGTVQINYQDDNGDHHYQWIKTPKTFT
-661 RFEIGETYTNQEIK
+661 FPNNFIGDVMLCVSANNTGTPQSNTVTVKNI
-675 VQLEINTVATSYEP
+675 QLELGSSVTPYYEP
-689 YKSNILS
+689 HKSNIL
-696 TPSDLELRGIDD
+696 TVNEDVELGS
-708 VRDELNLLTGE
+708 VGEVKDELDLLTGKI
-719 LTQRFEEIV
+719 TQRTDIRPYQESDESDSEV
-728 LDGSESW
+728 L
-735 SQGGT
+735 
-740 QSDGF
+740 
-745 IRFYAPP
+745 
-752 TIKKAKHSKVISSN
+752 
-766 LPYYNGTVNYGIVGT
+766 
-781 ENVTGNSANY
+781 
-791 HLNVNIKTERIGVTD
+791 TD
-806 LTKSEQNIE
+806 MTNTRYKLAQE
-815 LFKVWLSN
+815 V
-823 NPITV
+823 V
-828 QYELETESIKT
+828 KT

-937 MMATFKLKETDIMSR
+937 MAVAYKIVKENDSMSR
-952 FLQAKTLILG
+952 YLQAKTLILG

>member
-29 ELQILTDGQVGEP
+29 ELQILSGGQVDEAWQEP
-42 WDSPEFELI
+42 QFELI
-51 AIKRDMNPV
+51 AIKRDMNQV

-86 LNYKGSVKAQL
+86 LTYKGSVKAQL

-157 EQFNNLNDLMNQAE
+157 EQFNNLNDSMNQAE

-209 VQIERAN
+209 VQIERVN

-233 NNHEQ
+233 NNREQ

-262 NANQVANQKIF
+262 NANQAANQKIF
-273 NDSESARARTF
+273 NDSESARTRTF

-341 ARVDEFVTANELKL
+341 TRVDEFVTANELKL

-391 NYLDYEGQHITAT
+391 NYLDYEGQHITAN

-419 TLVNSRGNTVSSGGW
+419 TLVNLCPSKVIDYVASSDWDG
-434 STTDSIEYIVEG
+434 YHQLVQ
-446 ANSFLNFECTL
+446 NSKQSFDQWRALQDL
-457 LPNTKYLTF
+457 KPNTKYYISCYVETFEVVNNEGYCLNNPSVESIFGDSMIVNGVGRYQWLSTTKSELTDEIF
-466 FEFEGR
+466 MALRCQNALAR
-472 GASIQFGTR
+472 GAI
-481 PANGVWDSAHVV
+481 
-493 TTDGICK
+493 
-500 TVVTTGSD
+500 
-508 SKWLSFIVPNSSS
+508 
-521 VTDYVKIS
+521 KI
-529 RIMIIPYQEGM
+529 RDFMIIEYQEGM

-548 EGMQSVRM
+548 TGMSSVRM
-556 PVLTTTGKNLFNP
+556 PVLQTTGKNLFDMNRP
-569 TKSWSSAQLHYTVTN
+569 YDAITDSQATVVQDTNQITVSSANSGTYVSANFILDKDFFAGKTVT
-584 GSIFINGTCTT
+584 GSCL
-595 VNDMYLHNLTN
+595 Y
-606 GLLEQLNSFKVGTS
+606 E
-620 LTLSNNLGKKNYFGV
+620 
-635 KRNGVDVWTSGT
+635 
-647 LTIQSGD
+647 
-654 SDIRCFT
+654 SDIKDIGTVQINYQDDNGDHHYQWIKTPKTFT
-661 RFEIGETYTNQEIK
+661 FPNNFIGDVMLCVSANNTGTPQSNTVTVKNI
-675 VQLEINTVATSYEP
+675 QLELGSSVTPYYEP
-689 YKSNILS
+689 HKSNIL
-696 TPSDLELRGIDD
+696 TVNEDVELGS
-708 VRDELNLLTGE
+708 VGEVKDELDLLTGKI
-719 LTQRFEEIV
+719 TQRTDIRPYQESDESDSEV
-728 LDGSESW
+728 L
-735 SQGGT
+735 
-740 QSDGF
+740 
-745 IRFYAPP
+745 
-752 TIKKAKHSKVISSN
+752 
-766 LPYYNGTVNYGIVGT
+766 
-781 ENVTGNSANY
+781 
-791 HLNVNIKTERIGVTD
+791 TD
-806 LTKSEQNIE
+806 MTNTRYKLAQE
-815 LFKVWLSN
+815 V
-823 NPITV
+823 V
-828 QYELETESIKT
+828 KT

-937 MMATFKLKETDIMSR
+937 MAVAYKIVKENDSMSR
-952 FLQAKTLILG
+952 YLQAKTLILG

>member
-29 ELQILTDGQVGEP
+29 ELQILSGGQVDEAWQEP
-42 WDSPEFELI
+42 QFELI
-51 AIKRDMNPV
+51 AIKRDMNQV

-86 LNYKGSVKAQL
+86 LTYKGSVKMQL

-136 AYVEK
+136 AYVAK
-141 ANHNLEIYEQ
+141 ANHDLDLYEQ

-157 EQFNNLNDLMNQAE
+157 EQFNNLNDSMNQAE

-209 VQIERAN
+209 VQIERVN

-233 NNHEQ
+233 NNREQ

-262 NANQVANQKIF
+262 NANQAANQKIF
-273 NDSESARARTF
+273 NDSESARTRTF

-341 ARVDEFVTANELKL
+341 TRVDEFVTANELKL

-391 NYLDYEGQHITAT
+391 NYLDYEGQHITAN

-419 TLVNSRGNTVSSGGW
+419 TLVNLCPSKVIDYVASSDWDG
-434 STTDSIEYIVEG
+434 YHQLVQ
-446 ANSFLNFECTL
+446 NSKQSFDQWRALQDL
-457 LPNTKYLTF
+457 KPNTKYYISCYVETFEVVNNEGYCLNNPSVESIFGDSMIVNGVGRYQWLSTTKSELTDEIF
-466 FEFEGR
+466 MALRCQNALAR
-472 GASIQFGTR
+472 GAI
-481 PANGVWDSAHVV
+481 
-493 TTDGICK
+493 
-500 TVVTTGSD
+500 
-508 SKWLSFIVPNSSS
+508 
-521 VTDYVKIS
+521 KI
-529 RIMIIPYQEGM
+529 RDFMIIEYQEGM

-548 EGMQSVRM
+548 TGMSSVRM
-556 PVLTTTGKNLFNP
+556 PVLKTTGKNLFDGEL
-569 TKSWSSAQLHYTVTN
+569 KVGGLAS
-584 GSIFINGTCTT
+584 NGTVDYNFSNRIVSYNFIPIKNNMQYKLSSVDNLLISRICFYDNNKQIISEIYTT
-595 VNDMYLHNLTN
+595 DFISPTNAKYLKFAFMNTEN
-606 GLLEQLNSFKVGTS
+606 IESQIMLEEGSTS
-620 LTLSNNLGKKNYFGV
+620 ST
-635 KRNGVDVWTSGT
+635 
-647 LTIQSGD
+647 
-654 SDIRCFT
+654 
-661 RFEIGETYTNQEIK
+661 
-675 VQLEINTVATSYEP
+675 YEP
-689 YKSNILS
+689 FKSNIL
-696 TPSDLELRGIDD
+696 TVDEEVELRGIGG
-708 VRDELNLLTGE
+708 VKDELNLLTGE
-719 LTQRFEEIV
+719 LTQRVEEIV
-728 LDGSESW
+728 LDGSEAW
-735 SQGGT
+735 S
-740 QSDGF
+740 
-745 IRFYAPP
+745 
-752 TIKKAKHSKVISSN
+752 
-766 LPYYNGTVNYGIVGT
+766 YG
-781 ENVTGNSANY
+781 EGNSNETIALFYLKLDDNKNY
-791 HLNVNIKTERIGVTD
+791 KPSINDKLPSIRGYGVKFGEGIYVDGDINIRVDRKKLNETSIN
-806 LTKSEQNIE
+806 N
-815 LFKVWLSN
+815 FKQWLSN
-823 NPITV
+823 NPITL
-828 QYELETESIKT
+828 QYKLDQPSIKT
-839 VVLNDNTVYSYD
+839 VDLSDNVVYSY
-851 GVTHYSCS
+851 GSTTHYLCS

-865 VPTVSLKVPTDVQ
+865 VPTLSVKVPTDVQ
-878 ATITQQRNT
+878 ATIAQQRNT

-937 MMATFKLKETDIMSR
+937 MAVAYKIVKENDSMSR
-952 FLQAKTLILG
+952 YLQAKTLILG

>member
-157 EQFNNLNDLMNQAE
+157 EQFNNLNELMNQAE
-171 AKRDQAELNRQQI
+171 SKREQAELNRQQI

-355 LEEDARIDYMGNNQK
+355 LEEDARIDYMGNQQN

-556 PVLTTTGKNLFNP
+556 PVLTTCGKNLFDMNRP
-569 TKSWSSAQLHYTVTN
+569 YDAITDSQATVVQDTNQITVSSANSGTYVSANFILDKDFFAGKTVT
-584 GSIFINGTCTT
+584 GSCL
-595 VNDMYLHNLTN
+595 Y
-606 GLLEQLNSFKVGTS
+606 E
-620 LTLSNNLGKKNYFGV
+620 
-635 KRNGVDVWTSGT
+635 
-647 LTIQSGD
+647 
-654 SDIRCFT
+654 SDIKDIGTVQINYQDDNGDHHYQWIKTPKTFT
-661 RFEIGETYTNQEIK
+661 FPNNFIGDVMLCVSANNTGTPQSNTVTVKNI
-675 VQLEINTVATSYEP
+675 QLELGSSVTPYYEP
-689 YKSNILS
+689 HKSNIL
-696 TPSDLELRGIDD
+696 TVNEDVELGS
-708 VRDELNLLTGE
+708 VGEVKDELDLLTGKI
-719 LTQRFEEIV
+719 TQRTDIRPYQESDESDSEV
-728 LDGSESW
+728 L
-735 SQGGT
+735 
-740 QSDGF
+740 
-745 IRFYAPP
+745 
-752 TIKKAKHSKVISSN
+752 
-766 LPYYNGTVNYGIVGT
+766 
-781 ENVTGNSANY
+781 
-791 HLNVNIKTERIGVTD
+791 TD
-806 LTKSEQNIE
+806 MTNTRYKLAQE
-815 LFKVWLSN
+815 V
-823 NPITV
+823 V
-828 QYELETESIKT
+828 KT

-997 REMLA
+997 REMLE

>member
-157 EQFNNLNDLMNQAE
+157 EQFNNLNDSMNQAE

-209 VQIERAN
+209 VQIERVN

-233 NNHEQ
+233 NNREQ

-262 NANQVANQKIF
+262 NANQAANQKIF
-273 NDSESARARTF
+273 NDSESARTRTF

-341 ARVDEFVTANELKL
+341 TRVDEFVTANELKL

-391 NYLDYEGQHITAT
+391 NYLDYEGQHITAN

-419 TLVNSRGNTVSSGGW
+419 TLVNLCPSKVIDYVASSDWDG
-434 STTDSIEYIVEG
+434 YHQLVQ
-446 ANSFLNFECTL
+446 NSKQSFDQWRALQDL
-457 LPNTKYLTF
+457 KPNTKYYISCYVETFEVVNNEGYCLNNPSVESIFGDSMIVNGVGRYQWLSTTKSELTDEIF
-466 FEFEGR
+466 MALRCQNALAR
-472 GASIQFGTR
+472 GAI
-481 PANGVWDSAHVV
+481 
-493 TTDGICK
+493 
-500 TVVTTGSD
+500 
-508 SKWLSFIVPNSSS
+508 
-521 VTDYVKIS
+521 KI
-529 RIMIIPYQEGM
+529 RDFMIIEYQEGM

-548 EGMQSVRM
+548 TGMSSVRM
-556 PVLTTTGKNLFNP
+556 PVLQTTGKNLFDMNRP
-569 TKSWSSAQLHYTVTN
+569 YDAITDSQATVVQDTNQITVSSANSGTYVSANFILDKDFFAGKTVT
-584 GSIFINGTCTT
+584 GSCL
-595 VNDMYLHNLTN
+595 Y
-606 GLLEQLNSFKVGTS
+606 E
-620 LTLSNNLGKKNYFGV
+620 
-635 KRNGVDVWTSGT
+635 
-647 LTIQSGD
+647 
-654 SDIRCFT
+654 SDIKDIGTVQINYQDDNGDHHYQWIKTPKTFT
-661 RFEIGETYTNQEIK
+661 FPNNFIGDVMLCVSANDTGTPQSNTVTVKNI
-675 VQLEINTVATSYEP
+675 QLELGSSVTPYYEP
-689 YKSNILS
+689 HKSNIL
-696 TPSDLELRGIDD
+696 TVNEDVELGS
-708 VRDELNLLTGE
+708 VGEVKDELDLLTGKI
-719 LTQRFEEIV
+719 TQRTDIRPYQESDESDSEV
-728 LDGSESW
+728 L
-735 SQGGT
+735 
-740 QSDGF
+740 
-745 IRFYAPP
+745 
-752 TIKKAKHSKVISSN
+752 
-766 LPYYNGTVNYGIVGT
+766 
-781 ENVTGNSANY
+781 
-791 HLNVNIKTERIGVTD
+791 TD
-806 LTKSEQNIE
+806 MTNTRYKLAQE
-815 LFKVWLSN
+815 V
-823 NPITV
+823 V
-828 QYELETESIKT
+828 KT

-937 MMATFKLKETDIMSR
+937 MAVAYKIVKENDSMSR
-952 FLQAKTLILG
+952 YLQAKTLILG

>member
-29 ELQILTDGQVGEP
+29 ELQILSGGQVDEAWQEP
-42 WDSPEFELI
+42 QFELI
-51 AIKRDMNPV
+51 AIKRDMNQV

-157 EQFNNLNDLMNQAE
+157 EQFNNLNDSMNQAE

-221 QTKRADDFVQAQ
+221 QTERADDFVQAQ
-233 NNHEQ
+233 NNREQ
-238 AFNESQSANQSTFN
+238 AFNQSQSANQSTFN

-262 NANQVANQKIF
+262 NANQAANQKIF

-355 LEEDARIDYMGNNQK
+355 LEEDARIDYMGNQQK

-391 NYLDYEGQHITAT
+391 NYLDYEGQHITAN

-419 TLVNSRGNTVSSGGW
+419 TLVNLCPSKVIDYVASSDWDG
-434 STTDSIEYIVEG
+434 YHQLVQ
-446 ANSFLNFECTL
+446 NSKQSFDQWRALQDL
-457 LPNTKYLTF
+457 KPNTKYYISCYVETFEVVNNEGYCLNNPSVESIFGDSMIVNGVGRYQWLSTTKSELTDEIF
-466 FEFEGR
+466 MALRCQNALAR
-472 GASIQFGTR
+472 GAI
-481 PANGVWDSAHVV
+481 
-493 TTDGICK
+493 
-500 TVVTTGSD
+500 
-508 SKWLSFIVPNSSS
+508 
-521 VTDYVKIS
+521 KI
-529 RIMIIPYQEGM
+529 RDFMIIEYQEGM

-548 EGMQSVRM
+548 TGMSSVRM
-556 PVLTTTGKNLFNP
+556 PVLQTTGKNLFN
-569 TKSWSSAQLHYTVTN
+569 TNKQITSNATYEVIGDELILSCSSAGWYNLKLE
-584 GSIFINGTCTT
+584 FF
-595 VNDMYLHNLTN
+595 NLTPN
-606 GLLEQLNSFKVGTS
+606 KPY
-620 LTLSNNLGKKNYFGV
+620 TLSYDYEILEGSPNNQIIVVDSSNTTISNNIAPSDGKISMIFYCGNSTKFG
-635 KRNGVDVWTSGT
+635 K
-647 LTIQSGD
+647 
-654 SDIRCFT
+654 IRYYN
-661 RFEIGETYTNQEIK
+661 I
-675 VQLEINTVATSYEP
+675 QLEEASAPTSYEP
-689 YKSNILS
+689 HKSNIL
-696 TPSDLELRGIDD
+696 TVNEDVELGS
-708 VRDELNLLTGE
+708 VGEVKDELDLLTGKI
-719 LTQRFEEIV
+719 TQRTDIRPYQESDESDSEV
-728 LDGSESW
+728 L
-735 SQGGT
+735 
-740 QSDGF
+740 
-745 IRFYAPP
+745 
-752 TIKKAKHSKVISSN
+752 
-766 LPYYNGTVNYGIVGT
+766 
-781 ENVTGNSANY
+781 
-791 HLNVNIKTERIGVTD
+791 TD
-806 LTKSEQNIE
+806 MTNTRYKLAQE
-815 LFKVWLSN
+815 V
-823 NPITV
+823 V
-828 QYELETESIKT
+828 KT
-839 VVLNDNTVYSYD
+839 VDLSDNVVYSYD
-851 GVTHYSCS
+851 GTTHYSCS

-865 VPTVSLKVPTDVQ
+865 VPTLSVKVPTDVQ
-878 ATITQQRNT
+878 ATIAQQRNT
-887 IQALESENEALKYG
+887 IQALESENEALKDG

-907 YREDGDMDLLSNQW
+907 YRVDGDMDLLSNQW

-997 REMLA
+997 REMLE